1 MIFSDR
7 VRLEKFIEM
16 PEHHA
21 AFNVSLSWETPS
33 AKGWIGVAEEP
44 ASEIEKRIP
53 YPEEKVTSS
62 AKFAEKSIS
71 FSGSSPFSF
80 ISTLVPLHKALLLKN
95 KVADGNGQ
103 WVFTRLDLHGVP
115 KNWKKI
121 TVEMDRVLGRQLA
134 KSRVIVDEI
143 FIGAIYFSWLP
154 K

>member
-1 MIFSDR
+1 M
-7 VRLEKFIEM
+7 ET
-16 PEHHA
+16 PEHHT

-33 AKGWIGVAEEP
+33 AKGWIGVVEEP

-53 YPEEKVTSS
+53 YPEENVTSR
-62 AKFAEKSIS
+62 AEFAEKSIS

-80 ISTLVPLHKALLLKN
+80 ISTLVTLHKALLLKN

-103 WVFTRLDLHGVP
+103 WVFTRLDLNGVP
-115 KNWKKI
+115 KNWEKI

-134 KSRVIVDEI
+134 KSKVIVDEVL
-143 FIGAIYFSWLP
+143 IGAIYFSWLP